1 MPALSK
7 STIVEQIFDALPLVE
22 GFKYSKEELELFLSQ
37 SSFKISTNSKS
48 SPDPNRKVSVYNCY
62 LNANS
67 QLTIKER
74 REQWKVL
81 SSDTDS
87 NEYLQY
93 QQIADDIN
101 SSKNIP
107 SKLSKED
114 KKTLK
119 AQKTKDEKTA
129 LQLELKKAKE
139 LYNNSTSSGSSHESE
154 HESEPESEH
163 ESEPESEHESEH
175 ESALESEHES
185 EHESAPESAPESE
198 PETISD
204 DDNSDFDKQLQQIKN
219 EEEQQDNE
227 KIDELSDDSGID
239 SEDDNEQN
247 TSIKPQYTGK
257 KPDSSTN
264 NYKEWK
270 KNQMNIPTDKS
281 LSRFDYE
288 KGKEED
294 NFNSKIYDDSVQWFE
309 YITNNMT
316 IINS

>member
-87 NEYLQY
+87 HEYLQY

-154 HESEPESEH
+154 HESEP
-163 ESEPESEHESEH
+163 
-175 ESALESEHES
+175 ESEHES